1 MSPTLPDMHSSTA
14 SYVALQSLYRQQFQ
28 DDLTQFATLLASV
41 LAEADLQPEAI
52 PANEIESFVKNVSG
66 VDIIKGTSLL
76 EAKQYEGGL
85 KEVISKSTG
94 VATADGSQ
102 RVWV

>member
-1 MSPTLPDMHSSTA
+1 MHSSTA